1 MYEATEVND
10 VIKDMNKILDRF
22 EVTLDLV
29 TADLH
34 VANKNLNSKSALGSL
49 ISADMKLKEIDLI
62 PVIDTIAWDYS
73 HLFPN
78 YWF

>member
-34 VANKNLNSKSALGSL
+34 VANKNLNSESALGSL

-62 PVIDTIAWDYS
+62 PVIDTIYGIIEDNNNGAK
-73 HLFPN
+73 
-78 YWF
+78 

>member
-34 VANKNLNSKSALGSL
+34 VANKNLNSESALGSL

-62 PVIDTIAWDYS
+62 PVIDTIYGIIEDS
-73 HLFPN
+73 N
-78 YWF
+78 NGVK

>member
-1 MYEATEVND
+1 MYEATEIND

-34 VANKNLNSKSALGSL
+34 VANKNLNSESALGSL

-62 PVIDTIAWDYS
+62 PVIDTIYGIIEDNKNGAE
-73 HLFPN
+73 
-78 YWF
+78 

>member
-34 VANKNLNSKSALGSL
+34 VANKNLNSRSALGSL

-62 PVIDTIAWDYS
+62 PVIDTIYGIIEDS
-73 HLFPN
+73 N
-78 YWF
+78 NGVK

>member
-34 VANKNLNSKSALGSL
+34 VANKNLNNRSALGSL

-62 PVIDTIAWDYS
+62 PVIDTIYGIIEDS
-73 HLFPN
+73 N
-78 YWF
+78 NGVK

>member
-29 TADLH
+29 AADLH
-34 VANKNLNSKSALGSL
+34 VANKNLNSESALGSL
-49 ISADMKLKEIDLI
+49 ISADMKLKSIDLI
-62 PVIDTIAWDYS
+62 PVIDTIYGIIEDNKNGAE
-73 HLFPN
+73 
-78 YWF
+78 